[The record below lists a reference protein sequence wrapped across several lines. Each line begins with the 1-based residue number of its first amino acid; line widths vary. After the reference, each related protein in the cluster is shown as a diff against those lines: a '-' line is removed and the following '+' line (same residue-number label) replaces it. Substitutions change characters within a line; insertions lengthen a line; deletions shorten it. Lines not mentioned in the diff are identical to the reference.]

1 MANLPRKRVRMH
13 KPFNE
18 HGGQEIKEYIPGD
31 YALHGDVILNFQ
43 SLPEDFDS
51 MPEVKDQC
59 LAYGEATGHMHKIIG
74 EPHQFL
80 LKECQKTKTR
90 HLRVVEPVLLKHQEH
105 EQIKLP
111 PGDYRIDIQREY
123 DPFEKLSKKV
133 VD

>member
-1 MANLPRKRVRMH
+1 M

-18 HGGQEIKEYIPGD
+18 HGGQEIKDYKPGS
-31 YALHGDVILNFQ
+31 YALHGDVILRLE
-43 SLPEDFDS
+43 SLPDDFASMEKVEDN
-51 MPEVKDQC
+51 C
-59 LAYGEATGHMHKIIG
+59 LAYGELTGHAHAIVG
-74 EPHQFL
+74 EPHQFQL
-80 LKECQKTKTR
+80 RECRETKMR

-123 DPFEKLSKKV
+123 DPFEKLSRRV